1 MNELLRTPG
10 FTGKD
15 VFNAASALKLSDQVG
30 CEINVTDLYV
40 AEKPD
45 KDGVSV
51 ISACLKDETGTI
63 YATISQSIIG
73 QVYGLVELLPCT
85 VTVITKKSINEDREY
100 YMLELI

>member
-15 VFNAASALKLSDQVG
+15 VFNSAAALKLSDQKD
-30 CEINVTDLYV
+30 CEIEVQDIYV
-40 AEKPD
+40 VEKPD

-51 ISACLKDETGTI
+51 TSACLKAKDGTI
-63 YATISQSIIG
+63 YATISRSIIG
-73 QVYGLVELLPCT
+73 QIHGLAEMLPCK
-85 VTVITKKSINEDREY
+85 VKVVAKKSNAGREY